1 MSPSLLCF
9 FLNYRFSTFTVHD
22 YNYAFF
28 FCLGGGNSGLGLGN
42 GSSHLT
48 PALPVPNG
56 FGTDNLD
63 LKEGWVSSQPTTN
76 VLIVS
81 FT

>member
-1 MSPSLLCF
+1 MSPSLSWLKLPIFHVHSPLLQLCF
-9 FLNYRFSTFTVHD
+9 FLLFGRE
-22 YNYAFF
+22 
-28 FCLGGGNSGLGLGN
+28 NSGLGLGN
-42 GSSHLT
+42 GSSHLG

-63 LKEGWVSSQPTTN
+63 LKEGWGLKSTN
-76 VLIVS
+76 SKYVLIVS